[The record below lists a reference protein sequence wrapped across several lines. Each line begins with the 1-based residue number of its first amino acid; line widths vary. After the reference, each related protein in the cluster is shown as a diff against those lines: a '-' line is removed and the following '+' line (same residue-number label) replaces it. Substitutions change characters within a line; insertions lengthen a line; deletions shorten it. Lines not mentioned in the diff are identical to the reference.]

1 MEFEVDVEQF
11 LSNLPN
17 QIGQGRRQLFSGNL
31 NALEFWKRRAK
42 EFLNV
47 LNTLC
52 RRLEEI
58 QNDGVL
64 TGNIYQLIFEIQHL
78 RGMFAVA

>member
-11 LSNLPN
+11 
-17 QIGQGRRQLFSGNL
+17 LFSGNL
-31 NALEFWKRRAK
+31 NALEFWKRRTK
-42 EFLNV
+42 DFLNV

-64 TGNIYQLIFEIQHL
+64 TGNINQLIFEIQHL
-78 RGMFAVA
+78 RGMFERTI